1 VINNRHNGYLA
12 MKINQILESTVA
24 GSIAPVAAPMNGK
37 AIKRESVKVSGQEP
51 VSKLLG
57 KKGKKAK
64 RVGPYMNS
72 PVLEGND
79 RVKSDKLTPEQKKLV
94 AKYKKTKDPK
104 DKVSAI
110 KAGIKPSELKEASL
124 SEEDIILVPG
134 QSPRLKAGFHAHDP
148 DKADHEL
155 ETVKNSLK
163 TIMRNAQELYSHL
176 DGSTQFPE
184 WVSEKIGQIKG
195 MMTSVSDY
203 MVSKQMP
210 MSEDHE
216 FNDHE
221 ISMARGEMRSA
232 VKSAK
237 KIYELLGQRQNIMA
251 WQQSYI
257 TLASDYLDSVADSME
272 QESADGVNEM
282 TGGVIAAGGVGESK
296 NSINEEVDVNKYLPH
311 YIEFFRNKT
320 NGGEDMSKI
329 QDAIGTLYLALRNT
343 NKVVRKDRIDTLINL
358 IIKRATNGLIDE
370 PWYELFQK
378 VNSNV
383 HPNVIQ
389 SNNSGKSNR
398 VPK

>member
-1 VINNRHNGYLA
+1 
-12 MKINQILESTVA
+12 MKIKNITETTVA
-24 GSIAPVAAPMNGK
+24 GGIAPVAAPMGK

-51 VSKLLG
+51 VSKLL
-57 KKGKKAK
+57 KKGGKMK
-64 RVGPYMNS
+64 RKGPYMNS
-72 PVLEGND
+72 PVLEGIQEGN
-79 RVKSDKLTPEQKKLV
+79 KSDKLTPEQKKLI

-104 DKVSAI
+104 DKVSAV

-124 SEEDIILVPG
+124 SEEDVILVPG
-134 QSPRLKAGFHAHDP
+134 QSPRLRAGFHAHDP

-176 DGSTQFPE
+176 ESSTQFPE

-210 MSEDHE
+210 MSEE
-216 FNDHE
+216 QGFNDHE
-221 ISMARGEMRSA
+221 ISMARSEMRSA

-282 TGGVIAAGGVGESK
+282 TGGVIAAGGVGEGVEQQ
-296 NSINEEVDVNKYLPH
+296 NLNLATPKY
-311 YIEFFRNKT
+311 T
-320 NGGEDMSKI
+320 NQYDMSLFDNPQRFWLKVHDWIDGVYLGDKKLRRELPGYIRWILNYSDMGKDKSKEQMGVYGVMNDIKKKWPETYGNLKYENKAKTLRMDI
-329 QDAIGTLYLALRNT
+329 QTI
-343 NKVVRKDRIDTLINL
+343 V
-358 IIKRATNGLIDE
+358 
-370 PWYELFQK
+370 ELFL
-378 VNSNV
+378 NGT
-383 HPNVIQ
+383 I
-389 SNNSGKSNR
+389 R
-398 VPK
+398 

>member
-1 VINNRHNGYLA
+1 
-12 MKINQILESTVA
+12 MKIKNITETTVA
-24 GSIAPVAAPMNGK
+24 GGIAPVAAPMGK

-51 VSKLLG
+51 VSKLL
-57 KKGKKAK
+57 KKGGKMK
-64 RVGPYMNS
+64 RKGPYMNS
-72 PVLEGND
+72 PVLEGIQEGN
-79 RVKSDKLTPEQKKLV
+79 KSDKLTPEQKKLI

-104 DKVSAI
+104 DKVSAA

-124 SEEDIILVPG
+124 SEEDVILVPG
-134 QSPRLKAGFHAHDP
+134 QSPRLRAGFHAHDP

-176 DGSTQFPE
+176 ESSTQFPE

-210 MSEDHE
+210 MSEE
-216 FNDHE
+216 QGFNDHE
-221 ISMARGEMRSA
+221 ISMARSEMRSA

-282 TGGVIAAGGVGESK
+282 TGGVIAAGGVGEGVEQQ
-296 NSINEEVDVNKYLPH
+296 NLNLATPKY
-311 YIEFFRNKT
+311 T
-320 NGGEDMSKI
+320 NQYDMSLFDNPQRFWLKVHDWIDGVYLGDKKLRRELPGYIRWILNYSDMGKDKSKEQMGVYGVMNDIKKKWPETYGNLKYENKAKTLRMDI
-329 QDAIGTLYLALRNT
+329 QTI
-343 NKVVRKDRIDTLINL
+343 V
-358 IIKRATNGLIDE
+358 
-370 PWYELFQK
+370 ELFL
-378 VNSNV
+378 NGT
-383 HPNVIQ
+383 I
-389 SNNSGKSNR
+389 R
-398 VPK
+398 

>member
-1 VINNRHNGYLA
+1 
-12 MKINQILESTVA
+12 MKIKNITETTVA
-24 GSIAPVAAPMNGK
+24 GGIAPVAAPMGK

-51 VSKLLG
+51 VSKLL
-57 KKGKKAK
+57 KKGGKMK
-64 RVGPYMNS
+64 RKGPYMNS
-72 PVLEGND
+72 PVLEGIQEGN
-79 RVKSDKLTPEQKKLV
+79 KSDKLP
-94 AKYKKTKDPK
+94 P
-104 DKVSAI
+104 
-110 KAGIKPSELKEASL
+110 LKEASL

-210 MSEDHE
+210 MSEE
-216 FNDHE
+216 QGFNDHE
-221 ISMARGEMRSA
+221 ISMARSEMRSA

-237 KIYELLGQRQNIMA
+237 KIYKLLGQRQNIMA

-282 TGGVIAAGGVGESK
+282 TGGVIAAGGVGEGVEQQ
-296 NSINEEVDVNKYLPH
+296 NLNLATPKY
-311 YIEFFRNKT
+311 T
-320 NGGEDMSKI
+320 NQYDMSLFDNPQRFWLKVHDWIDGIYLGDKKLRRELPGYIRWILNYSDMGKDKSKEQMGVYGVMNDIKKKWPETYGNLKYENKAKTLRMDI
-329 QDAIGTLYLALRNT
+329 QTIVDLFLNGTIR
-343 NKVVRKDRIDTLINL
+343 
-358 IIKRATNGLIDE
+358 
-370 PWYELFQK
+370 
-378 VNSNV
+378 
-383 HPNVIQ
+383 
-389 SNNSGKSNR
+389 
-398 VPK
+398 